1 MTPTALRQVLCG
13 AFEISEDEGVL
24 LVRTPFGLDFGDDL
38 VLRVRP
44 DEAGWRVDDNGETL
58 LGLALNAVAPDAPR
72 LAELAEG
79 VDMDDEDGVLSCSCD
94 SPDAVQRAVFQLTGA
109 SLRINGACRPRAR
122 PLPSDLKA
130 RVIELLA
137 EVANQAGVGISIDQ
151 VVEEAGSFVAD
162 AVLHAAQPLIV
173 IAATSVER
181 LMEAELLCLHR
192 RAQRL
197 PGYICAVVPSAKA
210 VGQKHFSRANYF
222 TDKALEFDV
231 GMFRE
236 FAQQRMSLH

>member
-1 MTPTALRQVLCG
+1 MTPQMLRQALCG

-44 DEAGWRVDDNGETL
+44 GENGWCVDDNGETL
-58 LGLALNAVAPDAPR
+58 LGLTLNGVAPDVAR
-72 LAELAEG
+72 IADLSEG
-79 VDMDDEDGVLSCSCD
+79 VDIDDEDGVLSCGCASL
-94 SPDAVQRAVFQLTGA
+94 DAVQLAVFRLAGA
-109 SLRINGACRPRAR
+109 ALRINGACRPRAR
-122 PLPSDLKA
+122 PLPSDLKE
-130 RVIELLA
+130 RVIDLLS
-137 EVANQAGVGISIDQ
+137 EVAGEAGVGFSVDQ

-192 RAQRL
+192 RAQRQ
-197 PGYICAVVPSAKA
+197 PGYVCAVVPSAKS

-222 TDKALEFDV
+222 TDKALEFDA

-236 FAQQRMSLH
+236 FAQQRVSLH